1 MVINGT
7 EEALATRSGGLVQE
21 LVPGASQRGRAGI
34 VVGWL
39 AFRHGVCWHP
49 LIPFDIHFLIRR
61 FSEVEVSEK
70 VTPRV
75 IK

>member
-21 LVPGASQRGRAGI
+21 LFWRQYRGRAGI

-39 AFRHGVCWHP
+39 AFRHGVVGT
-49 LIPFDIHFLIRR
+49 L
-61 FSEVEVSEK
+61 
-70 VTPRV
+70 
-75 IK
+75 